1 MVKSVMTDN
10 RLTGVPVPGAG
21 RAVVSTPGD
30 AMMSGIHSDLR
41 VSSKHKT
48 AVSGVLHLKRES
60 GGRAKPSAYKGSHS
74 FKPKVAKAFKAPK

>member
-1 MVKSVMTDN
+1 M
-10 RLTGVPVPGAG
+10 
-21 RAVVSTPGD
+21 VSTPGD

-60 GGRAKPSAYKGSHS
+60 GGRSKPSAYKSTA
-74 FKPKVAKAFKAPK
+74 FPKKAKAFKAPK